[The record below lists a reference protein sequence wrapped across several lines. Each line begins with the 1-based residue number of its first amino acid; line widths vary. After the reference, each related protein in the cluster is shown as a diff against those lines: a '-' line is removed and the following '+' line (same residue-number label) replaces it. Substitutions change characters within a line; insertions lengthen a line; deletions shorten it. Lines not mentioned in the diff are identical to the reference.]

1 MVEAQ
6 ESQIPE
12 NDTETPPDVGE
23 APVAEASLPQM
34 PDDLYE
40 RLGVSENA
48 TPEEIDAAYR
58 EKAKEFGD
66 FHPDRNK
73 NSQETTEFFA
83 KLGEAKQNLRD
94 PKSKEKYN
102 EARRQKKEQERAT
115 ADAESRERERKR
127 DEGAS
132 QARRGAERAYENESG
147 GGAAE
152 QAERRPETRERDET
166 VYDSSRIKEGR
177 YGRFVK
183 IDGNEIYVGRDGR
196 PLNPLWREQ
205 AKMVSPLS
213 QSVDRMIR
221 KTQDGYRAVE
231 KIAQKIRHPFRLS
244 ENPSRSRRALEK
256 YEEMVRAGQAEF
268 VGEQET
274 VNVYAK
280 GDWNGSPT
288 KKNPNRSPW
297 KVAPNFDH
305 FREIEKTY
313 RKRGSFDNFKYEVV
327 EVYNEQNRFTGKYRI
342 YRIKK

>member
-1 MVEAQ
+1 MVETQ
-6 ESQIPE
+6 ESQILENNTEAAPDAGGVSGGEVSFPE
-12 NDTETPPDVGE
+12 
-23 APVAEASLPQM
+23 M
-34 PDDLYE
+34 PDDFYE
-40 RLGVSENA
+40 RLNVPEDA

-58 EKAKEFGD
+58 EKAKEFQGL
-66 FHPDRNK
+66 HPDKNK
-73 NSQETTEFFA
+73 NSQESNEFFS

-102 EARRQKKEQERAT
+102 EARRKKKEQERAA

-127 DEGAS
+127 AEDVS
-132 QARRGAERAYENESG
+132 RARREAEGSYENR
-147 GGAAE
+147 GAAE
-152 QAERRPETRERDET
+152 GQVERESENRERDET
-166 VYDSSRIKEGR
+166 AYDSSRIKKGR
-177 YGRFVK
+177 YGRFVE
-183 IDGNEIYVGRDGR
+183 IDGEEVYVDRDGR

-205 AKMVSPLS
+205 AKMVSPFS
-213 QSVDRMIR
+213 QSVDRVVRDLQSGGRVI
-221 KTQDGYRAVE
+221 E

-256 YEEMVRAGQAEF
+256 YEEMVKTGQAEF
-268 VGEQET
+268 IAEQKT
-274 VNVYAK
+274 VDIYAK
-280 GDWNGSPT
+280 GDWRGSRT
-288 KKNPNRSPW
+288 EKNPNSPPW